1 MVKTPEMMRTEI
13 KCDLRGGSGEIPTLH
28 LLEADE
34 TMGKC
39 NLCSHMTLQ
48 PGVSIG
54 EHPHNPDAEIY
65 YCLKGELTVSDNGAE
80 KVMHAG
86 DIMFTGGGQT
96 HWAKNLSNEPVEMLA
111 IVIK

>member
-1 MVKTPEMMRTEI
+1 MVKTLEMMRTEI
-13 KCDLRGGSGEIPTLH
+13 KRDLRGGS
-28 LLEADE
+28 
-34 TMGKC
+34 
-39 NLCSHMTLQ
+39 
-48 PGVSIG
+48 GVSIG

-65 YCLKGELTVSDNGAE
+65 YCLKGELTVSDNGTE

-86 DIMFTGGGQT
+86 DIMFIGGGQT